1 MKPQRRR
8 RLWLIGCLVG
18 GVGVAAGLVLN
29 AFRDN
34 MVFFFA
40 PSEVL
45 SQTFHQGSRN
55 FRLGGLVEKGSVQR
69 EADGLTV
76 HFEVTDLAKS
86 IPVTYKGI
94 LPDLFREGQG
104 VVALGHLNGD
114 GSFVAEEVLAKHDEK
129 YMPPEVAKSLKAA
142 AAGGNE
148 AAGATRVATV
158 SPAAAE
164 AKP

>member
-148 AAGATRVATV
+148 TAGATRVATV
-158 SPAAAE
+158 TPAGAE